1 MENFVHGYAD
11 LKAGMDERLAS
22 HYAHLFI
29 RDPLVIF
36 SESLNTYSVD
46 NNDNFEV
53 GEM

>member
-1 MENFVHGYAD
+1 MVLTLF
-11 LKAGMDERLAS
+11 LGMDERLAS

-53 GEM
+53 QRTHI